1 MPVLTRNIQETKFT
15 LYGSGGTTSQECVVG
30 MLTHISACVHICM
43 FACFTH
49 LETLPLITRA
59 TTYCREWGMEAH
71 KCRFEQQSPKRA
83 MRWEKTLCA
92 DTKSTTCFL
101 GRHLGLLPC
110 WDGFWVSCLH
120 GTYAQTYAQIASL
133 KPEAAVNNTNTR
145 VQKSKER

>member
-71 KCRFEQQSPKRA
+71 KCRFEQQSPKRT
-83 MRWEKTLCA
+83 MREKQKKHYARTMRGHPQSVFESMRPA
-92 DTKSTTCFL
+92 SRAYSAHD
-101 GRHLGLLPC
+101 LLPSAILG
-110 WDGFWVSCLH
+110 DTRAPLVHRKCL
-120 GTYAQTYAQIASL
+120 IFL
-133 KPEAAVNNTNTR
+133 
-145 VQKSKER
+145 